1 MIFDKELMFFD
12 GDAGAATASDS
23 IDLGAH
29 NNIHEVLDIYFAGAS
44 MTAGTNIVI
53 EDSDDDSTFV
63 TRMDVTVDYTELNEG
78 YVIRLPPNIQ
88 QYVQITVTAGAGGT
102 MTAGIVKDAQLGF

>member
-23 IDLGAH
+23 IDLGTT
-29 NNIHEVLDIYFAGAS
+29 NINEVLDLYFAGAA

-53 EDSDDDSTFV
+53 EDSDDDSTFA
-63 TRMDVTVDYTELNEG
+63 TRMDVTVAYTLLNEG
-78 YVIRLPPNIQ
+78 YTVRLPPNIQ
-88 QYVQITVTAGAGGT
+88 QYVRITVTAGAGGT